1 MRWPTRWAGVLL
13 AVVVT
18 LLVRALRRTWRIR
31 VIGAPPAEACLY
43 AFWHGHQ
50 VALTAAAVSPTVLV
64 SRSRDGQWA
73 ALVARWLGF
82 GVVRGSSSR
91 GAVSGA
97 MALVRRLLRGEAAAI
112 AVDGP
117 RGPGYRAGDGA
128 LRLARRAGVP
138 LVPVVASCSR
148 GLQLSTWDRLL
159 IPAPFATV
167 RVCFGP
173 PVRGMGVQPALEAA
187 GCA

>member
-1 MRWPTRWAGVLL
+1 
-13 AVVVT
+13 
-18 LLVRALRRTWRIR
+18 
-31 VIGAPPAEACLY
+31 
-43 AFWHGHQ
+43 
-50 VALTAAAVSPTVLV
+50 LTAASLPCQPTVLV
-64 SRSRDGQWA
+64 SRSQDGQWA

-97 MALVRRLLRGEAAAI
+97 VALARRLIRGEAAAI

-117 RGPGYRAGDGA
+117 RGPGYQTGNAA

-148 GLQLSTWDRLL
+148 GLRLSTWDRML
-159 IPAPFATV
+159 IPAPFSTV
-167 RVCFGP
+167 SVCFGP
-173 PVRGMGVQPALEAA
+173 PVEGTGVQRALEAA
-187 GCA
+187 GAA